1 MSSGLDIVNIAQK
14 EIGFIEGPNNQNK
27 YGEWYGVNNQP
38 YCAMFVSWV
47 FAQAGLSGL
56 VAAQTPKGFAYCPAG
71 LTWFQK
77 RGQVV
82 PKGQGR
88 AGDIIFYD
96 FSGKGVPQHVGII
109 ENCSTA
115 GITTI
120 EGNTSPD
127 HAVTSSQANG
137 NGVYRRHRPWLNVM
151 AVVRPNYP
159 TPVSPT
165 VPTKHKI
172 IASGVA
178 GATALGGGSAAVMND
193 SNPAPVKP
201 TTVLVA
207 PQYPGI
213 KAFKIGYKDPTV
225 TIVETALAKAGLLPQ
240 NLVTGV
246 LSMEDLALVPV
257 YQSLYEKL
265 KKEKGLTEA
274 TYNSM
279 VTKAGE

>member
-1 MSSGLDIVNIAQK
+1 MSSGLDIVNIAQR
-14 EIGFIEGPNNQNK
+14 EIGFVEGPNNESK
-27 YGEWYGVNNQP
+27 YGQWYGADHEP
-38 YCAMFVSWV
+38 YCAMFVSYV
-47 FAQAGLSGL
+47 FNQAGLSGL
-56 VAAQTPKGFAYCPAG
+56 IAAQSPKGFAYCPTG

-77 RGQVV
+77 RGQVL

-96 FSGKGVPQHVGII
+96 FSGRGVAEHVGII
-109 ENCSTA
+109 ENCSA
-115 GITTI
+115 SGITTI

-127 HAVTSSQANG
+127 HAVGSQANG

-159 TPVSPT
+159 TPLTSS
-165 VPTKHKI
+165 VPTKHKV

-178 GATALGGGSAAVMND
+178 GATALGGGSAAVMN
-193 SNPAPVKP
+193 STNSSPINAP
-201 TTVLVA
+201 TASIVA

-213 KAFKIGYKDPTV
+213 NALKIGYKGPV
-225 TIVETALAKAGLLPQ
+225 ATIVETALAKAGLLPE

-246 LSMEDLALVPV
+246 LSMEDIALVPV

-265 KKEKGLTEA
+265 KNEKGLTQA

-279 VTKAGE
+279 VVKAGQ